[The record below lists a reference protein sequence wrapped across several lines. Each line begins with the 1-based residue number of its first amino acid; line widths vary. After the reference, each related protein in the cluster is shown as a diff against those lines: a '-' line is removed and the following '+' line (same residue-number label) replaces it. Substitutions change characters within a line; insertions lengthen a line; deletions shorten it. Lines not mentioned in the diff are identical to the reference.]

1 MGWDKGRYYTRSTKI
16 NGRVRREYIGTGP
29 LAELVAE
36 LDAIGRESKEAER
49 EAFRAEREELDALDA
64 PFAELDDLAE
74 LVAHAALAAAGF
86 RRHHRGEW
94 RRRRGADEGTR

>member
-1 MGWDKGRYYTRSTKI
+1 MGWDRGKYYSRSSKV

-29 LAELVAE
+29 LAERVAE
-36 LDAIGRESKEAER
+36 LDALGRQRKEVAR
-49 EAFRAEREELDALDA
+49 EDLRAEREELDALDA
-64 PFAELDDLAE
+64 PFAELDELAE
-74 LVAHAALAAAGF
+74 LVAHAALAAAGY